1 MSRMPLQATGATRLA
16 RSKSKDVAEQNGAA
30 AAAEP
35 VPVGVS
41 RGTSA
46 QTAPGNGL
54 PDHVRSGVEAL
65 SGLSLDQVSVHYD
78 SPAPARIGALA
89 YTQGSEIFLGP
100 GQERHLGHEAW
111 HVVQQQQGRVRRPSP
126 QASGAGALLNEDA
139 TLEREAERAGSRL
152 AHTRAPTN
160 RTAPWAQRRPSDP
173 VGPRPIQAIMAVAE
187 FQAATPAGLLKP
199 RSAVTGIDQALTTY
213 IQTRTAANAHALI
226 GVINTYLNG
235 DHDATRKL
243 AAQSLLVRARTE
255 YALLQA
261 VGDVNAFLVDGLID
275 QVPFAQT
282 APLVTLATAVGT
294 AQATVL
300 PLLIHTVGAANIHA
314 LNVSGLVAS
323 MGAAHLHLLPAMISQ
338 AGGAGELVRL
348 NTIVQRHPLNGALA
362 FDLTREANAV
372 AADFQRLA
380 AEVPEFHQAAAPA
393 IPAGVTAAVNA
404 YNVTAAAQPALVQA
418 AALTAVN
425 SLRAQAR
432 TAHAQATAINAAVP
446 GSIPVGMLNNL
457 DNRINQL
464 DALVAGLGANP
475 IGAQIVAAALTVHN
489 LVVTV
494 VQPRVT
500 AAALANPAAQPAAL
514 LFTPASNT
522 VATEF
527 PTIDAVTGAA
537 PQIINTVNWGHF
549 AVRHTAHYFDFSDI
563 KPDNTQW
570 PPTWAGNTDAHL
582 EQAFVAVLNGLAAA
596 GTWLRGGIPIQHQ
609 PAPLGGHAQIAG
621 LTVAGAPGQIT
632 VGQFFPEHG
641 TPAATAAGIHPHP
654 DTTMRAIQKVL

>member
-1 MSRMPLQATGATRLA
+1 M
-16 RSKSKDVAEQNGAA
+16 
-30 AAAEP
+30 
-35 VPVGVS
+35 
-41 RGTSA
+41 
-46 QTAPGNGL
+46 
-54 PDHVRSGVEAL
+54 RSGVEAL
-65 SGLSLDQVSVHYD
+65 SGLSMDQVSVHYD

-89 YTQGSEIFLGP
+89 YTQGSEIFVGP
-100 GQERHLGHEAW
+100 GQESHLGHEAW
-111 HVVQQQQGRVRRPSP
+111 HVVQQQQGRVGRPSP
-126 QASGAGALLNEDA
+126 QGSGAGALLNEDA
-139 TLEREAERAGSRL
+139 TLEREAERVGSRL
-152 AHTRAPTN
+152 AHTRTPTT
-160 RTAPWAQRRPSDP
+160 RTAPSAQRSPSDP
-173 VGPRPIQAIMAVAE
+173 VGPRPIQAIMGLAE

-213 IQTRTAANAHALI
+213 IQTRTAANALALI

-243 AAQSLLVRARTE
+243 AAQSLLARARTE
-255 YALLQA
+255 YALLHA
-261 VGDVNAFLVDGLID
+261 ITDGNAFLVDGLID

-282 APLVTLATAVGT
+282 APLVTLASAVGP

-300 PLLIHTVGAANIHA
+300 PLLIHTVGAANVHA

-323 MGAAHLHLLPAMISQ
+323 MGLAHLPLLPAMISQ

-348 NTIVQRHPLNGALA
+348 NTIVQRHAGNGALA

-380 AEVPEFHQAAAPA
+380 AEVPEFHQTAPPA
-393 IPAGVTAAVNA
+393 VPAGVTVAVNA
-404 YNVTAAAQPALVQA
+404 YNVAAAAQPILVQA
-418 AALTAVN
+418 AALNAVN
-425 SLRAQAR
+425 ALRAQAR
-432 TAHAQATAINAAVP
+432 AAHTQATAINAAVP
-446 GSIPVGMLNNL
+446 GSIPAGMLNNL
-457 DNRINQL
+457 DNRINIL
-464 DALVAGLGANP
+464 DGQVLALGVNP
-475 IGAQIVAAALTVHN
+475 IGPPILAAALAVHN

-494 VQPRVT
+494 VDPRVT
-500 AAALANPAAQPAAL
+500 AAAAADPAAQPAAA
-514 LFTPASNT
+514 LFAPAKNA
-522 VATEF
+522 VATEY
-527 PTIDAVTGAA
+527 PTVTAVAGAA
-537 PQIINTVNWGHF
+537 PQTINTVNWGHF

-570 PPTWAGNTDAHL
+570 PLNWAGNTDANL

-621 LTVAGAPGQIT
+621 LTVAAAPGQIT

-641 TPAATAAGIHPHP
+641 TVAAAAAGIHPHP